1 MKLLKRYLSL
11 HLKICLEYKSS
22 FILTIIAQAL
32 KVGAELM
39 VVLSLFS
46 KFKLFDKYDINLL
59 LLAFSIFWAGFSFF
73 EVFLRGWDQF
83 DHLVVRGEF
92 DTLLIRPRSLFLMV
106 TGTEIDYQKIGELFV
121 SLGLLIYSCIKVI
134 GCFDILKILLVIICV
149 MAAILFALSYFTIA
163 AAISFKTIQ
172 GLEILN
178 VFTYGSR
185 QIAQYPIDLFGK
197 TIKNIFTFVIPVT
210 FINYYPLKFISGT
223 SNNFIYFLC
232 PFAVLILF
240 LFSRIIFKIGLK
252 SYQGTGS

>member
-1 MKLLKRYLSL
+1 MKLIKRYLSL
-11 HLKICLEYKSS
+11 HLKIALEYKSS
-22 FILTIIAQAL
+22 FILTMIAQAL

-46 KFKLFDKYDINLL
+46 KFKLFDKYNINVL

-106 TGTEIDYQKIGELFV
+106 TGTEIDYQKLGELIV
-121 SLGLLIYSCIKVI
+121 SLGLLIYSSIKVI

-149 MAAILFALSYFTIA
+149 LAAIIFALSYFTIA
-163 AAISFKTIQ
+163 AAISFKTVQ

-178 VFTYGSR
+178 VFTYGAR
-185 QIAQYPIDLFGK
+185 QISQYPIDIFGK
-197 TIKNIFTFVIPVT
+197 AVKTVFTFVIPVT
-210 FINYYPLKFISGT
+210 IVNYYPLKFISGT